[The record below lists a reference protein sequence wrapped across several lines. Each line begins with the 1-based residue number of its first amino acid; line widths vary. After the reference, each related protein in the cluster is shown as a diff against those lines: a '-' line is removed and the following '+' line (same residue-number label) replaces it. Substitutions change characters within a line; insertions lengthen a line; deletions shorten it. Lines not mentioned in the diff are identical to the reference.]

1 MESDRDTDMP
11 NQPGQLSSKRPLKV
25 AYCLP
30 VYRSPDTSDTSIL
43 QQMLIAASL
52 KSHGHAL
59 TFVAPRGLA
68 DIVCT
73 TDLQVPTPARRTWS
87 GTSWFGLASK
97 LAWRVQRG
105 LGIPYLNV
113 FSNYRLFDACLQC
126 LPGHDIVQ
134 ERNGLYKVGV
144 AMACK
149 RLKLPYILFFDG
161 DDIFE
166 HDFVDEPITGILRWR
181 AEQTIRYNLAT
192 ADCVI
197 CVSETAKARLVQ
209 VWQVPED
216 KIAVFPNGVDVNLYR
231 PYPELRSQ
239 VRASLG
245 VDGDPLLIFV
255 GSFFPWQDVTVLLD
269 AFAQLLAAYPHA
281 RLVLVGDGQQ
291 RQAMG
296 HYATELG
303 IDSSVQF
310 TGFLPHSQVPH
321 LVSAADVAIAPYTK
335 MKPELFCGSSMK
347 VFEYMASSTAVIA
360 SDQGQI
366 SEVVQDGV
374 NGVLVPPGDTQ
385 ALAAAMKQL
394 IDDPNLR
401 SRLGQQARCDA
412 TAKHSWDSYIS
423 HLEQVYESVISRRA
437 RRKILARGQTLDNR
451 ATTS

>member
-1 MESDRDTDMP
+1 MDDSANASSSDHLRI
-11 NQPGQLSSKRPLKV
+11 

-30 VYRSPDTSDTSIL
+30 VFRPPDTSDTSIL
-43 QQMLIAASL
+43 QQMLIAAGL
-52 KSHGHAL
+52 KAHGHAL
-59 TFVAPRGLA
+59 TFIAPRNLS

-73 TDLQVPTPARRTWS
+73 TDLQVPKPAPRTWTQ
-87 GTSWFGLASK
+87 TSWFELASK
-97 LAWRVQRG
+97 LAWRAQQG
-105 LGIPYLNV
+105 LGVPYLNV
-113 FSNYRLFDACLQC
+113 FSNYCLFDACLQC

-134 ERNGLYKVGV
+134 ERNGLYKAGV

-181 AEQTIRYNLAT
+181 AEQTIRYNLTT

-197 CVSETAKARLVQ
+197 CVSETAKARLVR

-216 KIAVFPNGVDVNLYR
+216 KIAVFSNGVDVNLYR
-231 PYPELRSQ
+231 AYPELRPQ

-245 VDGDPLLIFV
+245 VGSDPLLIFV
-255 GSFFPWQDVTVLLD
+255 GSFFPWQDVALLLD
-269 AFAQLLAAYPHA
+269 AFAQLLTAYPHA

-296 HYATELG
+296 QYAAELG

-321 LVSAADVAIAPYTK
+321 LVSAADIAVAPYTK

-347 VFEYMASSTAVIA
+347 VFEYMASTTPVIA

-366 SEVVQDGV
+366 SEVIQEGV
-374 NGVLVPPGDTQ
+374 NGLLVPPGDAQ
-385 ALAAAMKQL
+385 ALAAALKKL
-394 IDDPNLR
+394 IDDPDLR
-401 SRLGQQARCDA
+401 SRLGQQARQDA
-412 TAKHSWDSYIS
+412 IKKHSWEHYIT
-423 HLEQVYESVISRRA
+423 HLEQVYESVISRHD
-437 RRKILARGQTLDNR
+437 RR
-451 ATTS
+451 